1 MENVAP
7 RVFAARARRAYTMA
21 DHRGCDRAASHSEK
35 ETIMEAKNV
44 GRRAFLK
51 TAALG
56 TGIAAA
62 VAAAGEGAS
71 PRPVSPTR
79 AVRYWMHGLEGSD
92 PKAVAA
98 ALKEAGFG
106 VVVAG
111 GAPVIEA
118 VNGAGMEAWLCGS
131 GFPLIRD
138 DDALK
143 ARDIEGAPQVWFG
156 SGSPCCPEIQE
167 AALASYAQMVKT
179 EGVKGILVDGARFAS
194 PGSGLMPFFTD
205 FSVHAEKRAGELGFD
220 FALMKRDVA
229 LLLQALRS
237 EPGARGA
244 VFERFAT
251 PAALL
256 EWLTGH
262 PGVLDWFRFRRAHTT
277 SHFKKLSEII
287 HGAGLRMGIYVFTP
301 CLAPLVGQSYEDLR
315 EMIDVFAPMIY
326 RNYPDHPGPA
336 CLNWE
341 LAELAGELGIAGT
354 PGENGTVSAILSWA
368 GFAGLEMERG
378 VDALKAA
385 LPPEAVGLETRRAR
399 LLLGEDKE
407 LAPIIYIDDPLM
419 GETARLVRENGADG
433 VNFFVFK
440 ENWATMVRPALA

>member
-1 MENVAP
+1 MTGTV
-7 RVFAARARRAYTMA
+7 
-21 DHRGCDRAASHSEK
+21 SHSEK
-35 ETIMEAKNV
+35 DSIMKEKNL
-44 GRRAFLK
+44 GRRTFLK

-56 TGIAAA
+56 TGMAAAAA
-62 VAAAGEGAS
+62 VAAEGTL
-71 PRPVSPTR
+71 PPPVSPTR

-111 GAPVIEA
+111 GAAVIEA

-156 SGSPCCPEIQE
+156 SGSPCCPEIQD

-179 EGVKGILVDGARFAS
+179 EGIKGILVDGARFGS

-205 FSVHAEKRAGELGFD
+205 FSEHAEKRAGELGFD

-229 LLLQALRS
+229 LLLRALRS
-237 EPGARGA
+237 EAGARA
-244 VFERFAT
+244 ALFERFVT
-251 PAALL
+251 PSSLL

-262 PGVLDWFRFRRAHTT
+262 PGVLEWLRFRRAHTT

-301 CLAPLVGQSYEDLR
+301 CLAPLVGQSYADLR
-315 EMIDVFAPMIY
+315 EIIDVFAPMIY

-341 LAELAGELGIAGT
+341 LTEIPAELGVSGT
-354 PGENGTVSAILSWA
+354 PEEASIVAAIMSWA
-368 GFAGLEMERG
+368 GFAGLEIEGRL
-378 VDALKAA
+378 DAVKAA
-385 LPPEAVGLETRRAR
+385 LPPESVGRETRRAR

-419 GETARLVRENGADG
+419 AETARQVRENGADG

-440 ENWATMVRPALA
+440 ETWATMVRPALA